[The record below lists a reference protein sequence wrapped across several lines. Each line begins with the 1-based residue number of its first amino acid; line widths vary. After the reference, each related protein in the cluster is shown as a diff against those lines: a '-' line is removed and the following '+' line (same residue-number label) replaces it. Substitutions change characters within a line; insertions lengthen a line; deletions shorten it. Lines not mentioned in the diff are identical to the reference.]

1 MHCLRPALGAALLV
15 LAAVSVPAL
24 APQPA
29 NADFP
34 KVPFSIRSEKFNDR
48 CWTIVPLEDHPEEP
62 NILQQKC
69 DMYNSAQRLR
79 YEPASKHIV
88 NDKTGDCIGVTST
101 IGAFLSAGECSKF
114 RWKPGSLQWTF
125 DQQGRLSVGPF
136 DRQGFISCADAGI
149 ADLQGRLW
157 VPAVVCRDKAS
168 QKWRADTNI

>member
-29 NADFP
+29 HADFP
-34 KVPFSIRSEKFNDR
+34 TVPFSIRSEKFKDR
-48 CWTIVPLEDHPEEP
+48 CWTIVPPENNPKEP
-62 NILQQKC
+62 NVLQQKC

-79 YEPASKHIV
+79 YDAASKHIV
-88 NDKTGDCIGVTST
+88 NDKTGDCIGVVSD

-114 RWKPGSLQWTF
+114 PKRPGSLQWTF
-125 DQQGRLSVGPF
+125 DRQGRLSVGPF
-136 DRQGFISCADAGI
+136 GRRGDISCADAGI
-149 ADLQGRLW
+149 ADVQGRLW
-157 VPAVVCRDKAS
+157 VPAVVCNDKNS